1 MILWILWGVCSL
13 VVFRHVIMATIKEE
27 LETRGGVV
35 DSPTLILMTLLAFM
49 VSLFGP
55 FAIAAYLVYNV
66 IEGIAQAISES
77 YKKPK
82 ENNEWRYKSDPR

>member
-1 MILWILWGVCSL
+1 MLFWILWGACSL

-27 LETRGGVV
+27 LETWGEV

-55 FAIAAYLVYNV
+55 LAIAAYFIYNV
-66 IEGIAQAISES
+66 IEGIAQAISEE
-77 YKKPK
+77 YKK
-82 ENNEWRYKSDPR
+82 